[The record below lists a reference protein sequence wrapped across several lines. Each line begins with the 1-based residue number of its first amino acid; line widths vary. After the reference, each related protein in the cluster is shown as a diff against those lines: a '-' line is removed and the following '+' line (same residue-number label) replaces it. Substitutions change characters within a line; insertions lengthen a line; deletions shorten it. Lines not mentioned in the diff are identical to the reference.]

1 MRPTLRASASA
12 VQIGLE
18 PICRAIAALLQLE
31 LFGVYR
37 SNGEANRSHFQFT
50 PLIFPFRLS
59 VFQFVLSVF
68 QFVLPVFQFV
78 LIVLHKKSCHTRVVG
93 DVR

>member
-18 PICRAIAALLQLE
+18 PICRAIAAFLQLE

-37 SNGEANRSHFQFT
+37 SNGEANRSRFQFA
-50 PLIFPFRLS
+50 PLVFPFRLS
-59 VFQFVLSVF
+59 VFQFVL
-68 QFVLPVFQFV
+68 PIFQFV
-78 LIVLHKKSCHTRVVG
+78 LIVLRKKSCHTRVVG

>member
-18 PICRAIAALLQLE
+18 PICRAIAAFLQLE
-31 LFGVYR
+31 LFRVYR
-37 SNGEANRSHFQFT
+37 SNGEANRDGFQFA
-50 PLIFPFRLS
+50 PLIFPFRL
-59 VFQFVLSVF
+59 
-68 QFVLPVFQFV
+68 PIFQFV
-78 LIVLHKKSCHTRVVG
+78 LIVLRKKSCHTRVVG

>member
-1 MRPTLRASASA
+1 MRWLPLLTPVTYWCKLLG
-12 VQIGLE
+12 I
-18 PICRAIAALLQLE
+18 RAIAAFLQLE

-59 VFQFVLSVF
+59 VFQFVL
-68 QFVLPVFQFV
+68 PIFQFV
-78 LIVLHKKSCHTRVVG
+78 LIVLRKKSCHTRVVG